1 MKTRLYTMRRFILS
15 KEIKRHSNNHS
26 SISSELETPA
36 DKAFPEQA
44 DINLYESLF
53 WSTFKDLPEACRQ
66 VLLMHWRDFN
76 LQEISEELN
85 TSESHVKVQKCDCTQ
100 KFVEMVK
107 RHKNYKLLTS
117 SSLELKPENSD
128 K

>member
-1 MKTRLYTMRRFILS
+1 MKTRLNTICRFILS
-15 KEIKRHSNNHS
+15 KEIRKHSNNHS
-26 SISSELETPA
+26 TINNELETPA
-36 DKAFPEQA
+36 DKAFPEQV

-53 WSTFKDLPEACRQ
+53 WSTFKNLPKACRQ
-66 VLLMHWRDFN
+66 ILLMHWRDLD

-85 TSESHVKVQKCDCTQ
+85 TSESHVKDQKRACTQ

-107 RHKNYKLLTS
+107 RHKNYKLLTR
-117 SSLELKPENSD
+117 SSLELNPENTN